1 MSGSDESQKM
11 SSSNTFLRRSIS
23 ELLNTESDD
32 HCGSQF
38 AVTESS
44 AVVELADQWLRDPE
58 LLLKQLTATLNGF
71 CRKYFDHDY
80 AEPSLDSCGDVD
92 PGGSSF
98 TLKAEFTD
106 SLAFAVDCL
115 NLQTMA
121 KAVVSVRDTNPLV
134 PFDPATLR
142 RLLDAVNADDADAFA
157 KAVAA
162 WVQDLRRLAVWVK
175 LQETVSAM
183 PQQQSGP
190 ELADELNLVIDI
202 AARTVR
208 RRSILHNSVPAVRL
222 TPANWELF
230 DVLLKAGSNGT
241 TADSIKQTLNI
252 SDGTLAQRKN
262 TLKNVLYALG
272 ISIPDNRYRLADT

>member
-1 MSGSDESQKM
+1 M
-11 SSSNTFLRRSIS
+11 
-23 ELLNTESDD
+23 
-32 HCGSQF
+32 
-38 AVTESS
+38 
-44 AVVELADQWLRDPE
+44 
-58 LLLKQLTATLNGF
+58 
-71 CRKYFDHDY
+71 
-80 AEPSLDSCGDVD
+80 
-92 PGGSSF
+92 
-98 TLKAEFTD
+98 
-106 SLAFAVDCL
+106 
-115 NLQTMA
+115 
-121 KAVVSVRDTNPLV
+121 
-134 PFDPATLR
+134 
-142 RLLDAVNADDADAFA
+142 DAVNADDADAFA